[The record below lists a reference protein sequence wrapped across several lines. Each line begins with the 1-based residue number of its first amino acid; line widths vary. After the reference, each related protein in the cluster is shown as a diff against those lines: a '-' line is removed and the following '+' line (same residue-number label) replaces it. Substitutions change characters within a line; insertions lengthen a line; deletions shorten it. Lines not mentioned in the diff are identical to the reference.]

1 MIAVGIGQ
9 KSKKTVNQDMLKQ
22 IAGENVIYLH
32 DYKTGLD
39 EKMDAVVNLVCSM
52 YLTTISRYSTCI
64 SALNVPVACLIVT
77 DEEFVKS
84 NSKR

>member
-9 KSKKTVNQDMLKQ
+9 KSKKPVNQDMLKQ

-64 SALNVPVACLIVT
+64 
-77 DEEFVKS
+77 
-84 NSKR
+84 

>member
-52 YLTTISRYSTCI
+52 YLTTISRHSTCI

>member
-1 MIAVGIGQ
+1 MIAVGIGP
-9 KSKKTVNQDMLKQ
+9 KSRKNKKMLNQ
-22 IAGENVIYLH
+22 IAGKNVIMIG
-32 DYKTGLD
+32 DYEGRLD
-39 EKMDAVVNLVCSM
+39 EAMDAVVNLVCSM
-52 YLTTISRYSTCI
+52 YLTTISRHSTCI

>member
-1 MIAVGIGQ
+1 MIAVGIGK
-9 KSKKTVNQDMLKQ
+9 KSKKPENQDTLKQ

-52 YLTTISRYSTCI
+52 YLTTISRYSI

>member
-1 MIAVGIGQ
+1 M
-9 KSKKTVNQDMLKQ
+9 KQ

-52 YLTTISRYSTCI
+52 YLTTISRHSTCI
-64 SALNVPVACLIVT
+64 SALNVPVGACLIIT